1 MCWNAVYTLFTGS
14 NVQAPCA
21 TPTAATPYLDD
32 APRWNELLR
41 ARPRRNCISR
51 YLGGLS
57 EHPGDRQSENTHL
70 ASCRTPESQGQADN
84 GRGQPSTLSS
94 KKTHDVGVAIGCL
107 FGL

>member
-1 MCWNAVYTLFTGS
+1 MLLAGTSCFV
-14 NVQAPCA
+14 
-21 TPTAATPYLDD
+21 LDPD
-32 APRWNELLR
+32 GIA
-41 ARPRRNCISR
+41 SR